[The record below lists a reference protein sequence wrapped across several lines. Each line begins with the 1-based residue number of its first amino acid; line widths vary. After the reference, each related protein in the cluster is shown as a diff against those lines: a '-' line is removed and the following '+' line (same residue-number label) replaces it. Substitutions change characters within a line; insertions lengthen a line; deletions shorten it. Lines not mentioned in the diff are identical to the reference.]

1 MNPKSSRIFSIRVCL
16 SLAILAS
23 AFVCALNVVKV
34 KERISSLEAN
44 LRQQIAARQ
53 AAELQGE
60 AVKVK
65 LRETALALEVATEQ
79 RQRVIDDAFVLNRR
93 AEELSASL
101 KVSQRSREQAEV
113 ELSRFRA
120 AGMEPDQIVVAAR
133 DLKSLRTALA
143 TSEEKKRQLEQK
155 LRASAVD
162 EGAEIRLPAELK
174 GKVLLSD
181 PKWHFVIL
189 DLGSDQDVVKN
200 AELLLSRDRNLV
212 AKVRI
217 SSVQREQCIA
227 NLLPGWE
234 LSEISEGDLAI
245 PAHPRS

>member
-1 MNPKSSRIFSIRVCL
+1 
-16 SLAILAS
+16 
-23 AFVCALNVVKV
+23 
-34 KERISSLEAN
+34 

-93 AEELSASL
+93 TEELSASL

-155 LRASAVD
+155 LRATALD

-189 DLGSDQDVVKN
+189 D
-200 AELLLSRDRNLV
+200 
-212 AKVRI
+212 
-217 SSVQREQCIA
+217 
-227 NLLPGWE
+227 
-234 LSEISEGDLAI
+234 
-245 PAHPRS
+245 